1 VARLPIEDRDRRRRL
16 AKLQLDDRESVQRG
30 IRDLDALPRQQLANL
45 GETKAVA
52 EPALDR
58 RALLDT
64 PRPAVAAW
72 PPAGGMQCEEHLPD
86 RIVADRRRHGD
97 AGGCGG
103 LQIPADGFRVEP
115 ELSGDALLWQARTA

>member
-52 EPALDR
+52 EPALDH

-64 PRPAVAAW
+64 PRPPVAARS
-72 PPAGGMQCEEHLPD
+72 PTSRMQREEHLTD
-86 RIVADRRRHGD
+86 LFVADRGGHGD
-97 AGGCGG
+97 AGSRGR
-103 LQIPADGFRVEP
+103 LQIAADGLRIEP
-115 ELSGDALLWQARTA
+115 ELGSDAFLRQPRAS